1 MSVPHNY
8 GQEGLP
14 VFHIMSCI
22 KAESA
27 GLTLPALFWK
37 LFFYDQIWVGS
48 LPLSIQLI
56 LWALRHY
63 NCQSFPSI
71 KGFIWKAQWKSH
83 ILHETALIYVFPLLS
98 LKGITVL
105 RGSDTA
111 FQRAGGDTGNL
122 YVVFS
127 VSCFCSV
134 NICQQQV
141 GGTNCKIGPQRL
153 HLKIGGWRVLSG
165 FFLPR
170 VPHRHVL
177 SNYSRLEG
185 SNWGWNEKKDN
196 KLLKCPGLLE
206 RNYFYSIS
214 NVDSSLLGP
223 SLATYTL

>member
-1 MSVPHNY
+1 MLVPRNY

-27 GLTLPALFWK
+27 GLALPALFWR
-37 LFFYDQIWVGS
+37 LVFHDQIWVGS

-56 LWALRHY
+56 LWALHHY

-98 LKGITVL
+98 LRVITVL
-105 RGSDTA
+105 HGSDTA
-111 FQRAGGDTGNL
+111 FQRAGRHRKF
-122 YVVFS
+122 VCCFS

-141 GGTNCKIGPQRL
+141 GGTNCKRGPQWC
-153 HLKIGGWRVLSG
+153 KVLDSNLWGMNG
-165 FFLPR
+165 FYVLLPR
-170 VPHRHVL
+170 VPHRNVV
-177 SNYSRLEG
+177 SNYCQTWGGLTEG
-185 SNWGWNEKKDN
+185 EMGRKVINSWNFQFTLN
-196 KLLKCPGLLE
+196 ATTSFFLLLTDVC
-206 RNYFYSIS
+206 
-214 NVDSSLLGP
+214 
-223 SLATYTL
+223 

>member
-27 GLTLPALFWK
+27 GLMLPALFWK
-37 LFFYDQIWVGS
+37 LFFHDQIWVGS

-141 GGTNCKIGPQRL
+141 GGTNCKRGPQRL
-153 HLKIGGWRVLSG
+153 HLKIGGWRGFVC

-177 SNYSRLEG
+177 SNYSKLEG
-185 SNWGWNEKKDN
+185 SNWGWNEKIIN
-196 KLLKCPGLLE
+196 CWNVQATL
-206 RNYFYSIS
+206 NATTSIS
-214 NVDSSLLGP
+214 NIESSLLGP

>member
-1 MSVPHNY
+1 MLVPHNY

-37 LFFYDQIWVGS
+37 LFFHDQIWVGS

-141 GGTNCKIGPQRL
+141 GGTNCKRGRTSKL
-153 HLKIGGWRVLSG
+153 GDEGFCLG
-165 FFLPR
+165 FFYPECPTDTSSLTTLDLR
-170 VPHRHVL
+170 GL
-177 SNYSRLEG
+177 TEG
-185 SNWGWNEKKDN
+185 EMRRKIINCWNVQATLN
-196 KLLKCPGLLE
+196 ATT
-206 RNYFYSIS
+206 SIS

>member
-1 MSVPHNY
+1 MLVPHNY

-27 GLTLPALFWK
+27 WLALPALFWR
-37 LFFYDQIWVGS
+37 LVFHDQIWVGS

-56 LWALRHY
+56 LWALHHY

-83 ILHETALIYVFPLLS
+83 ILHETALIYVSPLLS
-98 LKGITVL
+98 LRGITVL
-105 RGSDTA
+105 HGSDTA
-111 FQRAGGDTGNL
+111 IQHAGRDTGNL

-141 GGTNCKIGPQRL
+141 GGTNCKRGPQWCKVQDSNL
-153 HLKIGGWRVLSG
+153 WGMNG
-165 FFLPR
+165 FYVFLPR
-170 VPHRHVL
+170 VPQRNVVF
-177 SNYSRLEG
+177 NYSQT
-185 SNWGWNEKKDN
+185 WGGLTEDEMEKK
-196 KLLKCPGLLE
+196 K
-206 RNYFYSIS
+206 
-214 NVDSSLLGP
+214 V
-223 SLATYTL
+223 